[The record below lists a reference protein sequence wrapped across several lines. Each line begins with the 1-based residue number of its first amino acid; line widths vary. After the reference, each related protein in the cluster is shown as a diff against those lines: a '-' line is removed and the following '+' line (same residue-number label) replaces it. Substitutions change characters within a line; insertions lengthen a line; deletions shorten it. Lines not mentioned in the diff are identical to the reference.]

1 MNYDYSL
8 VSDGWIYHNQ
18 AEEEG
23 KIPKTPFPPQLMSW
37 PTLMPIGIS
46 SHFLAF
52 LVS

>member
-1 MNYDYSL
+1 MEIKKALRRSAFLRVAEDEVNL
-8 VSDGWIYHNQ
+8 V
-18 AEEEG
+18 
-23 KIPKTPFPPQLMSW
+23 KTPFPPQLMSW

>member
-1 MNYDYSL
+1 VDFN
-8 VSDGWIYHNQ
+8 HNQ
-18 AEEEG
+18 ISAEDEG